1 MSSLSLPCFSDDL
14 AALRVTGE
22 DARDFLHGQFCG
34 DVRALDVGQALL
46 TAWLSPKGRALNLVQ
61 VLCADEGFWLLVPH
75 AQAAAFTRRLRMFV
89 LRARV
94 QIEDGTA
101 ETTAALAARLGLPV
115 LPVTDATLRFIAAGL
130 PMLDATLA
138 DAFLPQELNLD
149 LLAGVSFN
157 KGCYPGQEIVAR
169 VKFRGT
175 VKRRVQRFALD
186 VEAAPAPG
194 TRLAGDDGAPHGTVL
209 SAARGE
215 SGVAL
220 LAVADLDAGPLTL
233 DGVALQPR
241 PLPYPTSA

>member
-1 MSSLSLPCFSDDL
+1 MSTPALPCFSEDL
-14 AALRVTGE
+14 VALRVTGE

-46 TAWLSPKGRALNLVQ
+46 TAWLSPKGRALYLVQ
-61 VLCADEGFWLLVPH
+61 VLRADDAFWLLLPA
-75 AQAAAFTRRLRMFV
+75 AQAAAFTKRLRMFV

-94 QIEDGTA
+94 KIEDGTVEA
-101 ETTAALAARLGLPV
+101 TQALAATLGLPV
-115 LPVTDATLRFIAAGL
+115 RPVAEAALHLVRAGL
-130 PMLDATLA
+130 PTLDATLS

-175 VKRRVQRFALD
+175 VKRRVERFALYSR
-186 VEAAPAPG
+186 ALPPPG
-194 TRLAGDDGAPHGTVL
+194 VRLTGGDGELHATVL
-209 SAARGE
+209 RAAATPD
-215 SGVAL
+215 GVEL
-220 LAVADLDAGPLTL
+220 LAVADLDAGPFSL
-233 DGVALQPR
+233 DGAPTLPL

>member
-1 MSSLSLPCFSDDL
+1 MSTAALPCFHDDL

-34 DVRALDVGQALL
+34 DVRALDVGEALL

-61 VLCADEGFWLLVPH
+61 VLRTDDAFWLLLPA
-75 AQAAAFTRRLRMFV
+75 AQAAAFAKRLRMFV

-94 QIEDGTA
+94 QVEDGSA
-101 ETTAALAARLGLPV
+101 ETTAALAARLGVPV
-115 LPVTDATLRFIAAGL
+115 RSADEAALDLVRAGL
-130 PMLDATLA
+130 PTLDATLS

-169 VKFRGT
+169 VKFRGS

-186 VEAAPAPG
+186 TDTPPTPG
-194 TRLAGDDGAPHGTVL
+194 TRVAGDDDAPHGTVL
-209 SAARGE
+209 LAARAAT
-215 SGVAL
+215 GVEL
-220 LAVADLDAGPLTL
+220 LIVTDVDAGSLTL
-233 DGVALQPR
+233 NGVALQAL
-241 PLPYPTSA
+241 PLPYPASA

>member
-1 MSSLSLPCFSDDL
+1 MSTPALPCFSEDL
-14 AALRVTGE
+14 VALRVTGE

-46 TAWLSPKGRALNLVQ
+46 TAWLSPKGRALYLVQ
-61 VLCADEGFWLLVPH
+61 VLRADDAFWLLLPA
-75 AQAAAFTRRLRMFV
+75 AQAAAFTKRLRMFV

-94 QIEDGTA
+94 KIEDGTVEA
-101 ETTAALAARLGLPV
+101 TQALAATLGLPV
-115 LPVTDATLRFIAAGL
+115 RPADEAALHLVRAGL
-130 PMLDATLA
+130 PTLDATLS

-169 VKFRGT
+169 VKFRGS

-186 VEAAPAPG
+186 TDAPPAPG

-209 SAARGE
+209 LAARAE
-215 SGVAL
+215 SGVEM
-220 LAVADLDAGPLTL
+220 LAVSDLDAGPLRL
-233 DGVALQPR
+233 DGAAPQPL
-241 PLPYPTSA
+241 PLPYPTGA